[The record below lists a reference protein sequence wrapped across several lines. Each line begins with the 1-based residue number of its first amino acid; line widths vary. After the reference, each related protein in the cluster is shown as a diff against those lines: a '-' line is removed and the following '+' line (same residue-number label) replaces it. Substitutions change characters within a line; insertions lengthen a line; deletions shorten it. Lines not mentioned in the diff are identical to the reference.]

1 MLGLLL
7 LGTHRLGRM
16 NTSRLRDACLP
27 RKYVG
32 MQTAHKYFREKDFPS
47 WDIYSHRPLSPN
59 DKDSGFS
66 AEHVYPRSLLV
77 PNEDAKKDIHNLF
90 FTRLFINRHRNNYR
104 FSETITASNSIKM
117 VGDDS
122 SDGRLHFDESL
133 YNYKDSQQKTF
144 VPIRSARG
152 PIARSIAY
160 MGLIY
165 PELDIQDII
174 DLKLLKEWNN
184 VHPPD
189 NREITRNKKIRSIQ
203 YNENPFILVPKLV
216 DTHF

>member
-1 MLGLLL
+1 MLSLLL

-16 NTSRLRDACLP
+16 NTSQLRDACRP
-27 RKYVG
+27 SKYVG

-47 WDIYSHRPLSPN
+47 WDIYSPRPLEPT

-66 AEHVYPRSLLV
+66 TEHVYPRSLLV
-77 PNEDAKKDIHNLF
+77 SNEDAKKDIHNLF
-90 FTRLFINRHRNNYR
+90 PTRLFINRHRSNYR
-104 FSETITASNSIKM
+104 FSGTLVASDSIKI
-117 VGDDS
+117 VDHINSDRRLYFDD
-122 SDGRLHFDESL
+122 SL

-144 VPIRSARG
+144 IPISSARG
-152 PIARSIAY
+152 TIARSIAY

-165 PELDIQDII
+165 PELDIQDVI
-174 DLKLLKEWNN
+174 DLKLLKEWNE

-189 NREITRNKKIRSIQ
+189 NREIIRNKKILSIQ
-203 YNENPFILVPKLV
+203 YNENPFILVPELV